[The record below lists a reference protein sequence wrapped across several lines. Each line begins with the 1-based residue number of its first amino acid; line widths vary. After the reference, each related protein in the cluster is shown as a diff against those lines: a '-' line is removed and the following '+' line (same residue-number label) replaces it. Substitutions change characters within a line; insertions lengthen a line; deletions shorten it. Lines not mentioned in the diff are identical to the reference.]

1 MPERSASFFSD
12 GLRIAATLFTPDDGG
27 QHSGIVMCQGAI
39 GAMQFFGFPDIA
51 RRFAELGHAALIFD
65 HRGFGASE
73 GERGRTFAL
82 EQVRD
87 IRDAMS
93 FLGAQPEVD
102 PERIALFGTS
112 IGGGNA
118 VYASAVD
125 PRARWTISAVGF
137 GDGELLAR
145 AGRDDAAWQAFQ
157 VEMDQDRSERAVTG
171 RSRLI
176 ARSRIA
182 QRDEHSLEVRARV
195 IGGSPGAGAAVPDLT
210 LESVERLI
218 EFRPVRMAGLIA
230 PRPVLFI
237 SAEEDRVTPADGIE
251 AMFAAAGEPKA
262 YECLPGIGHYEV
274 YEEPHVSR
282 LIALTHD
289 WINAH

>member
-1 MPERSASFFSD
+1 M
-12 GLRIAATLFTPDDGG
+12 AATLFTPDDGG
-27 QHSGIVMCQGAI
+27 QHSGIVMCQGAV

-51 RRFAELGHAALIFD
+51 RRFAELGHAVLIFD
-65 HRGFGASE
+65 HRGFGGSE

-82 EQVRD
+82 EQVQD

-93 FLGAQPEVD
+93 FLQAQPEVD

-112 IGGGNA
+112 IGGGSA
-118 VYASAVD
+118 VYASAID
-125 PRARWTISAVGF
+125 SRARWTISAVGF
-137 GDGELLAR
+137 GDGERMVR
-145 AGRDDAAWQAFQ
+145 AGRDDTAWQEFLA
-157 VEMDQDRSERAVTG
+157 EIKEDRQERVVTG
-171 RSRLI
+171 RSQLI
-176 ARSRIA
+176 PRSRIA
-182 QRDEHSLEVRARV
+182 QRDERSLEVRARV
-195 IGGSPGAGAAVPDLT
+195 IGGNPGAEAAVPDLT
-210 LESVERLI
+210 LESAERLI

-230 PRPVLFI
+230 PRSVLFI
-237 SAEEDRVTPADGIE
+237 SAEEDQVTPADGIE

-289 WINAH
+289 WINAS